1 MIGLLG
7 FSKARV
13 IGACGFSKA
22 HPIGACGFSKAC
34 GFPKAHA
41 KKKPSQRPALVA
53 RSAARKGGAPLA
65 YKPRPD
71 PVIEALSADILA
83 TISKR
88 RLDAEERER
97 LVASARA
104 RAEEEAERAKVYQ
117 LAFWPDDERAMP
129 GDFIACALFSASKRT
144 QYVDGESLAS
154 VNGLTV
160 IFTGKR
166 LTQVHAD
173 VWMGIM
179 HLARERYEGDVVR
192 FRERTLL
199 DLIGR
204 YTHLHQRDQLKKWIR
219 QLQATSVLIQDDAKQ
234 KRFGGSLLPWH
245 EEDDGD
251 GHTIFAVDISRD
263 LAKILAGNFWKV
275 NWELRKS
282 LQRKPLA
289 LWLQTY
295 FCRFKKPVTVAQ
307 LHALSGS
314 SAQLKMFRHHLSRA
328 LDELHDAGGHSAV
341 IDRATD
347 VVSAYRRPP
356 RPARPANDGRQ
367 TVLPFVRRGCDG

>member
-1 MIGLLG
+1 M
-7 FSKARV
+7 
-13 IGACGFSKA
+13 
-22 HPIGACGFSKAC
+22 
-34 GFPKAHA
+34 
-41 KKKPSQRPALVA
+41 
-53 RSAARKGGAPLA
+53 A
-65 YKPRPD
+65 YKRTPD
-71 PVIEALSADILA
+71 PFIDAISADTLA
-83 TISKR
+83 VISKR
-88 RLDAEERER
+88 EQ
-97 LVASARA
+97 
-104 RAEEEAERAKVYQ
+104 EAEDAKVYQ

-179 HLARERYEGDVVR
+179 HLGRRQFEGDVIR

-204 YTHLHQRDQLKKWIR
+204 HTHLRQRDELKQWIR
-219 QLQATSVLIQDDAKQ
+219 QLQATSVLIQDDAKR

-251 GHTIFAVDISRD
+251 GHTIFAVDISHE
-263 LAKILAGNFWKV
+263 LAKILSGNFWKV
-275 NWELRKS
+275 NWDLRKK

-295 FCRFKKPVTVAQ
+295 FCRFGKPVSVAQ

-314 SAQLKMFRHHLSRA
+314 RSSLKKFRQNLANA
-328 LDELHDAGGHSAV
+328 LDDLHAEGGYSAA
-341 IDRATD
+341 INRETD
-347 VVSAYRRPP
+347 VVTAYQRSPRPP
-356 RPARPANDGRQ
+356 RRPASDTRQ
-367 TVLPFVRRGCDG
+367 TVLPFVRRDTVRDA

>member
-1 MIGLLG
+1 
-7 FSKARV
+7 
-13 IGACGFSKA
+13 
-22 HPIGACGFSKAC
+22 
-34 GFPKAHA
+34 
-41 KKKPSQRPALVA
+41 
-53 RSAARKGGAPLA
+53 LA
-65 YKPRPD
+65 YKSRPD
-71 PVIEALSADILA
+71 PDFEAIKLEGLAAIKQREIE
-83 TISKR
+83 
-88 RLDAEERER
+88 AEERER
-97 LVASARA
+97 KAALARA
-104 RAEEEAERAKVYQ
+104 LAEEEAEAAKVYQ
-117 LAFWPDDERAMP
+117 LAFWPDDERALP

-144 QYVDGESLAS
+144 QYVDGQSLAS

-199 DLIGR
+199 ELIGR
-204 YTHLHQRDQLKKWIR
+204 YTHLRQRDQLKKWIR
-219 QLQATSVLIQDDAKQ
+219 QLQATSVLIQDDAKC

-263 LAKILAGNFWKV
+263 LARILSGNFWKV
-275 NWELRKS
+275 NWELRKR

-295 FCRFKKPVTVAQ
+295 FCRFGKPVTVAQ

-314 SAQLKMFRHHLSRA
+314 TAQLKMFRHHLARA
-328 LDELHDAGGHSAV
+328 LDDLHYVGGHSAV
-341 IDRATD
+341 IDRETD
-347 VVSAYRRPP
+347 TVVAYGGRLASP
-356 RPARPANDGRQ
+356 RPRPANDGRQ
-367 TVLPFVRRGCDG
+367 TVLPFVRK